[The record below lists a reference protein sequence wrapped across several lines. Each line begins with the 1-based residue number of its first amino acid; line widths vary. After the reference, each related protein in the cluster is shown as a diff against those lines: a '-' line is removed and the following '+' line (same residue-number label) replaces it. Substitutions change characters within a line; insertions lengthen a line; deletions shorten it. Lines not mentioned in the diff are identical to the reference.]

1 MGNIFPFENNHG
13 NFNLKATKHI
23 IYIIWGK
30 FHWAKQGFIEAVRL
44 NKTNT
49 RKGSQNLIIFL
60 ELAFPFSVKYQK
72 EFLFFS
78 FWKSFSSQ
86 QLKIY
91 YWSDC
96 QSVRR
101 AFNTA
106 GVEGWVGDFAFQTII
121 KSKTF
126 KQSKKPK
133 QKIQTN
139 IKSRGWRILICQTI
153 KEGKKTSEIEIW
165 EDFFLSGMTSS
176 YFKDLYMLG
185 CTLVSNHQNLP
196 FPLLPLW
203 RLT

>member
-1 MGNIFPFENNHG
+1 M
-13 NFNLKATKHI
+13 
-23 IYIIWGK
+23 
-30 FHWAKQGFIEAVRL
+30 RL

-106 GVEGWVGDFAFQTII
+106 GVEGREGDFAFLNNNKKQNMMKYFVK
-121 KSKTF
+121 KSWRAKSLEVER
-126 KQSKKPK
+126 SKNENNNFGTSLFRLLKYYLLRLLHRFE
-133 QKIQTN
+133 IQNT
-139 IKSRGWRILICQTI
+139 
-153 KEGKKTSEIEIW
+153 
-165 EDFFLSGMTSS
+165 
-176 YFKDLYMLG
+176 
-185 CTLVSNHQNLP
+185 
-196 FPLLPLW
+196 
-203 RLT
+203 

>member
-1 MGNIFPFENNHG
+1 MYFPF
-13 NFNLKATKHI
+13 F
-23 IYIIWGK
+23 
-30 FHWAKQGFIEAVRL
+30 R
-44 NKTNT
+44 
-49 RKGSQNLIIFL
+49 RKIFL
-60 ELAFPFSVKYQK
+60 E
-72 EFLFFS
+72 
-78 FWKSFSSQ
+78 
-86 QLKIY
+86 LKIY

-126 KQSKKPK
+126 KQSKKTK

-165 EDFFLSGMTSS
+165 EDLFLSGMTSS
-176 YFKDLYMLG
+176 YFKDLYATCWAVLSSAIIRIWLTPLLPSSAIVSIEKYVNSPKYHNILRLG
-185 CTLVSNHQNLP
+185 LLQHFYSVSNHYIN
-196 FPLLPLW
+196 
-203 RLT
+203 